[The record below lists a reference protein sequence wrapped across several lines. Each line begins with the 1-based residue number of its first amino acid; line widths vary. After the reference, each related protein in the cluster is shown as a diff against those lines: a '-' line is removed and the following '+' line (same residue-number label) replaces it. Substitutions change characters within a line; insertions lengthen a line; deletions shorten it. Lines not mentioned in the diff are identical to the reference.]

1 MENLEMKIELDKLYN
16 GEYIIGEVSG
26 VEKPEDTEIVMKN
39 PRQVLMIPNSMGSM
53 SVALKPVCFPF
64 TSKRIKDQLAIS
76 KAQVMFRLFDSLGEI
91 EKEIVDGYK
100 SDITGIKI
108 ATAAETASI
117 GAGTGHSTGSIII

>member
-1 MENLEMKIELDKLYN
+1 MENAEMNIELDRLYN
-16 GEYIIGEVSG
+16 GEYIIGEVNG
-26 VEKPEDTEIVMKN
+26 VEKPEDAEIVMKN

-76 KAQVMFRLFDSLGEI
+76 KSQVMFRLFDSLGEI
-91 EKEIVDGYK
+91 EKEIVAGYK

-108 ATAAETASI
+108 ATAADTASI